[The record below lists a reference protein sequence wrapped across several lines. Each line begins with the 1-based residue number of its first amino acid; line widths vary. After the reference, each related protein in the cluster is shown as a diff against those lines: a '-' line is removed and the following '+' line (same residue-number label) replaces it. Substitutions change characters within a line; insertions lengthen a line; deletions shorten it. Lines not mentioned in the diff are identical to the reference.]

1 MDGRNLIQ
9 SIPNFSEG
17 RDMKKVEQIVD
28 CFRARQG
35 VKLLDYSTDPNL
47 NRCVVTVVGSPEPLG
62 KAMVDA
68 IGKAVELI
76 DMNEHIGLHPRIG
89 SVDVIPFIPLQDTKI
104 RVADELARAVAKE
117 AAERYQLP
125 FYYYEESASAPYRKD
140 ISELRKGQFE
150 GLEEKMKNDRWK
162 PDVGPENAHP
172 TAGAAAIG
180 ARKPIIYFNVNLD
193 TSNGE
198 IAQQIAK
205 RVRKIGGGL
214 HYVKALGVVLE
225 GQQQTQVSM
234 NITDFSKSSLYTAL
248 ELVKIEAARYGVR
261 VISTELVGFVP
272 LQALLDCTEYYLQ
285 LDDFRT
291 EQVIELNL

>member
-1 MDGRNLIQ
+1 MEGRNLIQ

-17 RDMKKVEQIVD
+17 RDLRKVEQIVD

-35 VKLLDYSTDPNL
+35 VKLLDYSTDPDF
-47 NRCVVTVVGSPEPLG
+47 NRCVVTVVGFPEPLG
-62 KAMVDA
+62 EAMVDA

-76 DMNEHIGLHPRIG
+76 DMNEHVGLHPRIG
-89 SVDVIPFIPLQDTKI
+89 CVDVIPFIPLHDTQIK
-104 RVADELARAVAKE
+104 VADELARSVAQT
-117 AAERYQLP
+117 AAERYELP
-125 FYYYEESASAPYRKD
+125 FYFYEESASASWRRD

-162 PDVGPENAHP
+162 PDVGPARAHP
-172 TAGAAAIG
+172 TAGATAIG

-198 IAQQIAK
+198 IAQKIAR

-214 HYVKALGVVLE
+214 QYVKALGVVL
-225 GQQQTQVSM
+225 GTQQQTQVSM
-234 NITDFSKSSLYTAL
+234 NIMDFSKSSLYTAL

-261 VISTELVGFVP
+261 VVSTELVGFVP